1 MSAADWIAERHR
13 IEQAA
18 SEGPWEING
27 AGEYVS
33 GVGLM
38 VAPDDG
44 GVSGTDVEFI
54 ADARTAMPKMRAA
67 LEAVLALHPW
77 ECLECEGIDLDA
89 SPRCGHCYE
98 PWPCPTVA
106 AIAEAL
112 GVES

>member
-54 ADARTAMPKMRAA
+54 ADARTAMPKALNA
-67 LEAVLALHPW
+67 LEAVLA
-77 ECLECEGIDLDA
+77 IDMDPIA
-89 SPRCGHCYE
+89 DGSPEALAYA
-98 PWPCPTVA
+98 A
-106 AIAEAL
+106 AIQGVRRAITEAL
-112 GVES
+112 T